1 MSIVRWDPFRDLEDV
16 QRSFSRLMDPRS
28 HADLRVGIM
37 PVDVYETSTE
47 VVVRADLP
55 GVQADDIQVQHHDGQ
70 LFIRATRA
78 DSLPADATWL
88 LHQAP
93 EGELT
98 RGLTIGV
105 PVDLAAVHATYDAGV
120 LEVRLPKSE
129 HARPRAIPVRAVTP
143 SSRAVGGRRPS
154 DGDDAARS
162 GDAPTQ

>member
-1 MSIVRWDPFRDLEDV
+1 MSIVRWDPFRDLEEV
-16 QRSFSRLMDPRS
+16 QRSLNRLMDPRS
-28 HADLRVGIM
+28 HADLRMGIM

-55 GVQADDIQVQHHDGQ
+55 GVQAEDIQVQHHDGQ
-70 LFIRATRA
+70 LFIRATRGET
-78 DSLPADATWL
+78 LPADATWL

-105 PVDLAAVHATYDAGV
+105 PVDLGAVHATYDAGV

-129 HARPRAIPVRAVTP
+129 HARPRAIPVRALAS
-143 SSRAVGGRRPS
+143 SSRAVGGRRRAG
-154 DGDDAARS
+154 GDDAARS
-162 GDAPTQ
+162 EDTPAQ